1 MFMQSINRASLKAYK
16 SMIKHLLCTHT
27 ETMGQL
33 ANDEIDRRMTIYGSR
48 VTQAGLVSS
57 LSIIVEFIVYR
68 IIIHMIKSGIT
79 NVLDC

>member
-1 MFMQSINRASLKAYK
+1 MFMRSINRASLKAYK
-16 SMIKHLLCTHT
+16 SMIKHLLCIHT

-33 ANDEIDRRMTIYGSR
+33 ANDEIDRRMNIYGSR